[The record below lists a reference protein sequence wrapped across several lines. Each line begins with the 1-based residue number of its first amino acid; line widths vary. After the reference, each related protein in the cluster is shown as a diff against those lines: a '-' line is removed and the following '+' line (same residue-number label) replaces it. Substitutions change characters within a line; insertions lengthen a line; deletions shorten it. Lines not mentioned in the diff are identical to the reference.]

1 MFIACRGLPSLVSFL
16 KTDNF
21 KEDKD
26 LVFMAID
33 GIQSVFELQSTTP
46 KNDFCRLFVKC
57 NTLNLLIKALL
68 ETLVVNAKKY
78 TTKIT
83 EILLHFSSGDSVVK
97 KSMADDSK
105 DGVLQS
111 KYKFKINYILK
122 FK

>member
-1 MFIACRGLPSLVSFL
+1 MGKGECSKSVRIEVAKFVKQVCSGSGLTHQMFIACRGLPSLVSFL

-68 ETLVVNAKKY
+68 ETLVVNA
-78 TTKIT
+78 
-83 EILLHFSSGDSVVK
+83 
-97 KSMADDSK
+97 
-105 DGVLQS
+105 
-111 KYKFKINYILK
+111 
-122 FK
+122 